1 MRQVVLDTETT
12 GLDPRA
18 GDRIVEIGC
27 VELVNHVPTGES
39 FHSYLNPERDMPE
52 GARAVH
58 GLTSEFLSRHP
69 TFLRIA
75 DEFLVFI
82 ADSELVIHNA
92 EFDMRFINAELRLLG
107 REPLS
112 LERTLDTLAIA
123 RRKFPGTQAS
133 LDALCRRFNIDTSA
147 RAVHGALTDA
157 RLLAE
162 VYLELVGGRQPG
174 LALVRSEVA
183 SPAPAA
189 EARSREGRRHKPTA
203 EEAETHARFL
213 EGITEP
219 IWRA

>member
-12 GLDPRA
+12 GLDPRS
-18 GDRIVEIGC
+18 GDRVVEIGC
-27 VELVNHVPTGES
+27 VELTNHVPTGET
-39 FHSYLNPERDMPE
+39 FHRYVNPERDMPE

-58 GLTSEFLSRHP
+58 GLTSEFLSHHP
-69 TFLRIA
+69 TFVRVA
-75 DEFLVFI
+75 DEFLAFI
-82 ADSELVIHNA
+82 NDSELVIHNA
-92 EFDMRFINAELRLLG
+92 EFDMRFINAELKRLG

-112 LERTLDTLAIA
+112 LERTLDTVAMA
-123 RRKFPGTQAS
+123 RRKYPGAQAS

-162 VYLELVGGRQPG
+162 VFLKLVGGRQPG

-183 SPAPAA
+183 SPAPVV
-189 EARSREGRRHKPTA
+189 EAGGRERRRHEPTA
-203 EEAETHARFL
+203 EEAEAHERFL
-213 EGITEP
+213 QKIASP

>member
-18 GDRIVEIGC
+18 GDRVVEIGC

-123 RRKFPGTQAS
+123 RRKFPGAQAS

-189 EARSREGRRHKPTA
+189 EARSREG
-203 EEAETHARFL
+203 
-213 EGITEP
+213 ITERFGTSDAP
-219 IWRA
+219 ARRT

>member
-18 GDRIVEIGC
+18 GDRVVEIGC

-123 RRKFPGTQAS
+123 RRKFPGAQAS

-189 EARSREGRRHKPTA
+189 EARSREG
-203 EEAETHARFL
+203 
-213 EGITEP
+213 ITEP
-219 IWRA
+219 IWHV